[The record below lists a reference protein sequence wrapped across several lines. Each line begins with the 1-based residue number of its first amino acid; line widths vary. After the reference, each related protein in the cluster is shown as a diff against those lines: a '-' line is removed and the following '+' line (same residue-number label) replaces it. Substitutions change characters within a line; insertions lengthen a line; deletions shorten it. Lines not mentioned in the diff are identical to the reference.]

1 MPCIYLFQDSHD
13 NDSDNEIEDHS
24 QNLFL
29 EIIKK
34 LKVAT
39 TVDVTDVEDVKRMQE
54 KLNPQYFAFEKL
66 ISKGYQVEPE
76 LEKKYQHIKDI
87 LISKGYL
94 DEHWLRSPKFFDEP
108 PDVDVGFS
116 TDFFIVR

>member
-54 KLNPQYFAFEKL
+54 KVNPQYFAFEKL